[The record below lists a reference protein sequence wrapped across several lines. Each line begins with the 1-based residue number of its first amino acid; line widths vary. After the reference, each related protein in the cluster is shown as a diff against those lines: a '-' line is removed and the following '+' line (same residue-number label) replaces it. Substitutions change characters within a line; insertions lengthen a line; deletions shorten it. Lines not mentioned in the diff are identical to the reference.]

1 MRYLSFQQKIL
12 ALPAVATLALL
23 VLLALTYYLGKR
35 NEELIVRIQTVFS
48 PAYELSRD
56 LQEQMAE
63 IQQGLQGVVQLEDPG
78 QLPGVDGLRAEF
90 LTRLSEGKSN
100 PSIAGSVDTIGEA
113 FSRYYALARET
124 TERLIKRNATVE
136 QLALMTAQYN
146 ALYRLLNAN
155 RMLAQKGV
163 ADAFA
168 DALRLQRLSII
179 ASVAVIL
186 LFAIASSFF
195 SFAFARRLSKRVT
208 ILRNASRR
216 VGGGELQARVEDGSG
231 DELGELAESFNQMAG
246 SLSKMIREMVS
257 ARTAAEQ
264 ANVAKS
270 EFLANMSHEIRTPM
284 NGVIG
289 MATLLL
295 ETPLAREQRE
305 QVRTVIASAE
315 SLVRIINDILDFSKI
330 EAGKL
335 ELDPRPFGLRD
346 TLHEL
351 LRPLGVNANAK
362 GLELVVQVAAEIP
375 DSLVAD
381 GARLGQVLVNLV
393 SNAIKFT
400 ASGEVLV
407 RVSLEAKDGES
418 ARLHFS
424 VSDSGIGI
432 SLSKHQTIFDAFS
445 QADGSTTR
453 QFGGT
458 GLGLTISARIVT
470 MMGGTIQLTS
480 VPGKGSDFFFVLTLK
495 RQADDL
501 PVANDRSLNP
511 LQKLKVLVV
520 DDNATHRAVLKE
532 ILQNWGMQPIACAD
546 GAHALAQLEDAA
558 NSRHPFRLAL
568 IDAQMPVMDGFEL
581 AGRIRS
587 HPGLNGATILML
599 SSVSSLSQSS
609 SAREAGVVHTLV
621 KPIKPSELLDAMFL
635 ALGDT
640 PLPHLVEAPGDNQ
653 KRPSWRVL
661 LAEDNPVNQ
670 RVAQMLIE
678 KQGHVMVLANNG
690 REAVERFQATQFD
703 LVLMDVQMPEMDGL
717 VAAATIRKLEATQGG
732 HVSIIG
738 VTAHAMRGDRERCL
752 ASGMDGYVS
761 KPINPRLLFA
771 EMEKLMKKFPPKL
784 SPLPPPEPAVE
795 AANEGVVLDGSG
807 LAELISG
814 DGELLRELTSLF
826 AQEGPR
832 LLGEMGRAIEA
843 SDRESLRKAAHNLKG
858 SAGNLYGI
866 RAAEIA
872 RRLELLANTGDFDQA
887 RQVYTALGNEVG
899 NLQRALDEACVVPL
913 AATRLLAPTGTAP
926 STQR

>member
-1 MRYLSFQQKIL
+1 MVRYLSFQQKIL

-124 TERLIKRNATVE
+124 TERLIKRTASVE

-168 DALRLQRLSII
+168 DALRLQHLSII

-246 SLSKMIREMVS
+246 SLSEMIREMVS

-289 MATLLL
+289 MASLLL
-295 ETPLAREQRE
+295 ETPLVREQRE

-315 SLVRIINDILDFSKI
+315 TLVRIINDILDFSKM

-351 LRPLGVNANAK
+351 LRPLGANANAK
-362 GLELVVQVAAEIP
+362 GLELVVQVAPEIP
-375 DSLVAD
+375 DTFIAD

-400 ASGEVLV
+400 ASGEVVV
-407 RVSLEAKDGES
+407 RVSLEAKDRES

-424 VSDSGIGI
+424 VSDTGIGI

-458 GLGLTISARIVT
+458 GLGLTISARILT
-470 MMGGTIQLTS
+470 MMGGTIQLNSTPS
-480 VPGKGSDFFFVLTLK
+480 KGSDFFFALTLK
-495 RQADDL
+495 RADDL

-511 LQKLKVLVV
+511 LHKLSVLVV

-558 NSRHPFRLAL
+558 NSKHPFRLAL

-587 HPGLNGATILML
+587 HPGLNGAAILML
-599 SSVSSLSQSS
+599 SSVSSLSQGS

-640 PLPHLVEAPGDNQ
+640 PLPHLVEAPGVNP
-653 KRPSWRVL
+653 KRPSWRVPL
-661 LAEDNPVNQ
+661 PDDNPVNQ

-717 VAAATIRKLEATQGG
+717 VATAAIRKLEAAGG

-738 VTAHAMRGDRERCL
+738 VTAHAMKGDKERCL

-771 EMEKLMKKFPPKL
+771 EMEKLMRKYPVKL
-784 SPLPPPEPAVE
+784 SAVPPPEPAVE
-795 AANEGVVLDGSG
+795 PSSEGVVLDGSG

-926 STQR
+926 ST

>member
-23 VLLALTYYLGKR
+23 VLLALTYSLGKR
-35 NEELIVRIQTVFS
+35 NEELTVRIQTVFS

-56 LQEQMAE
+56 LQEQLSA
-63 IQQGLQGVVQLEDPG
+63 IQQGLQGVVQQEDPG
-78 QLPGVDGLRAEF
+78 QLPGVDSLRAEF
-90 LTRLSEGKSN
+90 LARLSEGKAN
-100 PSIAGSVDTIGEA
+100 PAIAGSVDAIGDA
-113 FSRYYALARET
+113 FGRYYALARET
-124 TERLIKRNATVE
+124 SERLIERNASTE

-155 RMLAQKGV
+155 RTLAQKGV

-168 DALRLQRLSII
+168 DALRLQHLSMI

-208 ILRNASRR
+208 VLRNASRR
-216 VGGGELQARVEDGSG
+216 VGRGELQARVEDKGG

-246 SLSKMIREMVS
+246 SLSEMIREMVA

-289 MATLLL
+289 MASLLL
-295 ETPLAREQRE
+295 ETPLVREQRE

-315 SLVRIINDILDFSKI
+315 TLVRIINDILDFSKM

-351 LRPLGVNANAK
+351 LRPLGANANAK
-362 GLELVVQVAAEIP
+362 GLELVVQVAPEIP
-375 DSLVAD
+375 DTFIAD

-400 ASGEVLV
+400 ASGEVVV
-407 RVSLEAKDGES
+407 RVSLEAKDRES

-424 VSDSGIGI
+424 VSDTGIGI

-458 GLGLTISARIVT
+458 GLGLTISARILT
-470 MMGGTIQLTS
+470 MMGGTIQLNSTPS
-480 VPGKGSDFFFVLTLK
+480 KGSDFFFALTLK
-495 RQADDL
+495 RADDL

-511 LQKLKVLVV
+511 LHKLSVLVV

-558 NSRHPFRLAL
+558 NSKHPFRLAL

-587 HPGLNGATILML
+587 HPGLNGAAILML
-599 SSVSSLSQSS
+599 SSVSSLSQGS

-621 KPIKPSELLDAMFL
+621 KP
-635 ALGDT
+635 
-640 PLPHLVEAPGDNQ
+640 
-653 KRPSWRVL
+653 WR
-661 LAEDNPVNQ
+661 
-670 RVAQMLIE
+670 
-678 KQGHVMVLANNG
+678 
-690 REAVERFQATQFD
+690 
-703 LVLMDVQMPEMDGL
+703 
-717 VAAATIRKLEATQGG
+717 
-732 HVSIIG
+732 
-738 VTAHAMRGDRERCL
+738 
-752 ASGMDGYVS
+752 
-761 KPINPRLLFA
+761 
-771 EMEKLMKKFPPKL
+771 
-784 SPLPPPEPAVE
+784 
-795 AANEGVVLDGSG
+795 
-807 LAELISG
+807 
-814 DGELLRELTSLF
+814 
-826 AQEGPR
+826 
-832 LLGEMGRAIEA
+832 
-843 SDRESLRKAAHNLKG
+843 
-858 SAGNLYGI
+858 
-866 RAAEIA
+866 
-872 RRLELLANTGDFDQA
+872 
-887 RQVYTALGNEVG
+887 
-899 NLQRALDEACVVPL
+899 
-913 AATRLLAPTGTAP
+913 
-926 STQR
+926 